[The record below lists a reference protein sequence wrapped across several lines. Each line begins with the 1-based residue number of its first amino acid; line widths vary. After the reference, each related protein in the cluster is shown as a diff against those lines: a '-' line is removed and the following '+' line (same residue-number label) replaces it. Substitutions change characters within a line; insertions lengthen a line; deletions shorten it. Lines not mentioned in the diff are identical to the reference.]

1 MKTIATLF
9 SGFEGFGIG
18 AKAAGYRHLW
28 GVEWDAQLAAVAQAN
43 GFDTIV
49 GDVCVVDYNAL
60 ERPNHLHASPV
71 CKNASVAKADGK
83 EEQQDLETAAAV
95 SRAIL
100 ALRPDTFSLENV
112 RGYRDFHSFKNI
124 LHTLRSLG
132 YSMAVEVVN
141 AADYGV
147 PQTRERLIVLA
158 RRDGRRVQFPAHTH
172 APADEISPM
181 FDTRRPWVGWLEA
194 IADIVDTLPVDN
206 FAPWQLKRLPA
217 ELRGSVYVGA
227 GGYEG
232 CVVQAA
238 ADMPAFTVTA
248 NTNQGTQLRAFI
260 VDGQPAFGS
269 DDTATRNEDAPAFTI
284 GASQTHRPLRAFLV
298 GGANTSDTQ
307 AADGVGV
314 SSGHEPTRCVNASN
328 STCWRGLVN
337 GRVVKMTPRALARFQ
352 SFPDWYQLPEKV
364 SLACT
369 GIGNA
374 VPCLLAQRLMEA
386 QA

>member
-43 GFDTIV
+43 GFNTIV
-49 GDVCVVDYNAL
+49 GDVCAVDYSAL

-71 CKNASVAKADGK
+71 CKNASIAKADGK
-83 EEQQDLETAAAV
+83 EEQQDLDTAAAV

-112 RGYRDFHSFKNI
+112 RGYRDFQAFKNI
-124 LHTLRSLG
+124 LHTLRNLG

-158 RRDGRRVQFPAHTH
+158 RRDGKRVQFPAHTH

-194 IADIVDTLPVDN
+194 IADIVDTLPADN

-232 CVVQAA
+232 KVVQAA
-238 ADMPAFTVTA
+238 AETPAFTVTA
-248 NTNQGTQLRAFI
+248 NTNQGAQLRAFI

-269 DDTATRNEDAPAFTI
+269 DDTATRDEDAPAFTI
-284 GASQTHRPLRAFLV
+284 GASQTHRPLRAYLTDML
-298 GGANTSDTQ
+298 NTSR
-307 AADGVGV
+307 
-314 SSGHEPTRCVNASN
+314 EPTVLSGERPSMTVTAGFGRRPSHQPVAAI
-328 STCWRGLVN
+328 S

-352 SFPDWYQLPEKV
+352 SFPDWYQLPDKT